1 MKKKKGVI
9 AFVVFIA
16 IVLLLGYYSYGIVKG
31 TAKKDGDAGVKLG
44 LDLAGGVS
52 ITYQAKGEETPSSED
67 MKDTVYKLQ
76 QRVETYSTEA
86 EVYQVG
92 DNRISVEIPGVSD
105 ANKILEELGTPGT
118 LEFKTTEGET
128 YMTGEQVADA
138 QAGSYNDQ
146 KTGGVEYV
154 VDLTLTEEG
163 AKIFADK
170 TEEYYQKVL
179 PIYFDNE
186 CISYPTVQAHITDGK
201 AQISGME
208 SYEEAEALA
217 SQIRSGALTIEL
229 EELQSEVVGAKLGSQ
244 AITTS
249 IYAAAIGL
257 LIIIAFMIAVYFIP
271 GLAASIAL
279 LIYTGL
285 VLAILHL
292 YHITLTLPGIAG
304 IILSIGMAVDAN
316 VIIFARIREEIGIGR
331 NVSQA
336 IDIGF
341 KKALSAIVDGNI
353 TTLIAAAV
361 LGLRGSGTVKGFAA
375 TLAIGIVLSM
385 FTALVI
391 TRWILKALYGMGFQD
406 KKFYGQ
412 KKERKS
418 INFLGKRALCFTIS
432 IAIIV
437 IGFVGMGV
445 HKGSSG
451 NILNFSLEFMG
462 GTSTTVAFDKDYTI
476 EEIDEQ
482 IVPYIEEVTGDGNVQ
497 TQKIADSNS
506 VIIKTRSLNLEE
518 REAFNK
524 AMEDNFGVKEEDI
537 TATNISSTISGE
549 MRNDAIWAVVIATIC
564 MLIYIWFRFK
574 DIRFASSAVIALVH
588 DVLVVLAFYA
598 LSRTSVGTTF
608 IACMLTLVGYSI
620 NATIVIFDRIRENM
634 AISSGKRDIDLK
646 EVVNKSI
653 TQTLSRSINTSLTT
667 FIMVFVL
674 FILGVSSIREF
685 AAPLIVGIVC
695 GGYSSVCITGAL
707 WYEFKTRFSKK
718 KTS

>member
-1 MKKKKGVI
+1 MKKKKGIIV
-9 AFVVFIA
+9 FLVFIV

-31 TAKKDGDAGVKLG
+31 TAKKDGEAGIKLG

-52 ITYQAKGEETPSSED
+52 ITYQAKGDKAPSIEA

-76 QRVETYSTEA
+76 QRVEAYSTEA

-92 DNRISVEIPGVSD
+92 DDRISVEIPGVSD

-118 LEFKTTEGET
+118 LEFQTPEGET
-128 YMTGEQVADA
+128 YMTGEQVDNA
-138 QAGSYNDQ
+138 QAGSYNDE
-146 KTGGVEYV
+146 KTGAVEYI
-154 VDLTLTEEG
+154 VDLTLTKEG
-163 AKIFADK
+163 AEIFADK
-170 TEEYYQKVL
+170 TEEYLGKAL
-179 PIYFDNE
+179 PIFFDGE
-186 CISYPTVQAHITDGK
+186 CISYPTVKAHITDGK
-201 AQISGME
+201 AQISGMG

-217 SQIRSGALTIEL
+217 SQIRSGALSIEL

-257 LIIIAFMIAVYFIP
+257 LIIIIFMIAVYFIP

-279 LIYTGL
+279 LIYTGI

-316 VIIFARIREEIGIGR
+316 VIIFARIREEIGAGKT
-331 NVSQA
+331 VSQA

-341 KKALSAIVDGNI
+341 KKAMSAILDGNI

-375 TLAIGIVLSM
+375 TLAIGIIFSM

-391 TRWILKALYGMGFQD
+391 TRWILKALYGMGLQD

-418 INFLGKRALCFTIS
+418 INFLSKRVLCFAVS

-437 IGFVGMGV
+437 VGFIGMGV
-445 HKGSSG
+445 HKGSDG
-451 NILNFSLEFMG
+451 KILNFSLEFMG

-476 EEIDEQ
+476 EEIDRE
-482 IVPYIEEVTGDGNVQ
+482 IVPYVEEITGDGNVQ
-497 TQKIADSNS
+497 TQKVADSNS
-506 VIIKTRSLNLEE
+506 VIIKTRGLSLEE
-518 REAFNK
+518 REEFNK
-524 AMEDNFGVKEEDI
+524 VMSEKFNVKESDI
-537 TATNISSTISGE
+537 TAQNISSTISGE
-549 MRNDAIWAVVIATIC
+549 MRNDAIWAVIIATIC

-588 DVLVVLAFYA
+588 DVLIVLAFYA

-634 AISSGKRDIDLK
+634 ALTAGQRNVDLK

-685 AAPLIVGIVC
+685 TAPLIVGIIC

-707 WYEFKTRFSKK
+707 WYTFKTRFAKK
-718 KTS
+718 K